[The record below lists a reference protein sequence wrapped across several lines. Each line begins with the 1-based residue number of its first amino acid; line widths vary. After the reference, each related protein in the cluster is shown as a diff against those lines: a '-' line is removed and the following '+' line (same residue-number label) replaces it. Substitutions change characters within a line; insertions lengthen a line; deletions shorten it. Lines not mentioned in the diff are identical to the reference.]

1 MFGWGGNAEEE
12 QVVRVR
18 AVAVATAAA
27 AVRRSDV
34 GELHVLA
41 LFSNSASGFLDQ
53 ERRPISCVAK
63 SLACFGRTAKPV
75 HAASSHTPA
84 ARLRIARA
92 ASRLESLGAPV
103 VCLLLFLQGQGVPAP
118 PPPAQKKFP
127 NFTPFCIQPH
137 GRRIRPARRLP
148 LARQRR
154 HRGEHNL
161 RRRSR
166 ALQQAAGGQCCQ

>member
-1 MFGWGGNAEEE
+1 MSPLSCSCEGCGCCHCCRRSEAQRRW
-12 QVVRVR
+12 R
-18 AVAVATAAA
+18 AARAGSFFQLSLRLLGPRAAA
-27 AVRRSDV
+27 HFYVWPS
-34 GELHVLA
+34 L
-41 LFSNSASGFLDQ
+41 
-53 ERRPISCVAK
+53 

-84 ARLRIARA
+84 ARFRIARA

-103 VCLLLFLQGQGVPAP
+103 VCLLLFLQVEGVPAWP